1 MFLIRSFSKC
11 SILRLRHVG
20 LANYTG
26 SRSILWTYRLSPSV
40 CSQLGACIAISLQTV
55 CRNARTT
62 HLMLVASI
70 KTFVFYLINLIIV
83 TAVTACFLGQFCGV
97 LFSCPVSPP
106 PPFPS
111 PVPSQCVCL
120 WAWSLQQRD
129 APAIQL
135 LINCLHISLVFSSLR
150 CQIVPSST
158 SVSPALSQVS
168 DHAFLISDV
177 TFSCLCSTLF
187 SARLT
192 CRCLLHWLHLLTW
205 VSCTFL

>member
-106 PPFPS
+106 PS
-111 PVPSQCVCL
+111 
-120 WAWSLQQRD
+120 
-129 APAIQL
+129 
-135 LINCLHISLVFSSLR
+135 FS
-150 CQIVPSST
+150 
-158 SVSPALSQVS
+158 
-168 DHAFLISDV
+168 
-177 TFSCLCSTLF
+177 
-187 SARLT
+187 LT
-192 CRCLLHWLHLLTW
+192 CSLPVCVLVGVVSATERRTCDSASHQLSPHKPGLLFAQVPDCSILNQCISSV
-205 VSCTFL
+205 VSSIISCVFDLGCDFFMSLFDAI

>member
-1 MFLIRSFSKC
+1 
-11 SILRLRHVG
+11 
-20 LANYTG
+20 
-26 SRSILWTYRLSPSV
+26 
-40 CSQLGACIAISLQTV
+40 
-55 CRNARTT
+55 
-62 HLMLVASI
+62 MLVASI

-106 PPFPS
+106 PSFSLTCSLPVCVLVGVVSATERRTCDSTSHQLSPHKPGLLFA
-111 PVPSQCVCL
+111 PVPDCSV
-120 WAWSLQQRD
+120 
-129 APAIQL
+129 
-135 LINCLHISLVFSSLR
+135 
-150 CQIVPSST
+150 ST

-168 DHAFLISDV
+168 YHAFLISDV

-192 CRCLLHWLHLLTW
+192 CRCLLHCLHLLTW

>member
-1 MFLIRSFSKC
+1 MLLIRSFSKC

-106 PPFPS
+106 PLLFPHLF
-111 PVPSQCVCL
+111 PPSVCACGRGL
-120 WAWSLQQRD
+120 CNRETHLRFS
-129 APAIQL
+129 
-135 LINCLHISLVFSSLR
+135 FSST
-150 CQIVPSST
+150 VST
-158 SVSPALSQVS
+158 
-168 DHAFLISDV
+168 
-177 TFSCLCSTLF
+177 
-187 SARLT
+187 
-192 CRCLLHWLHLLTW
+192 
-205 VSCTFL
+205 